1 MMRALLVAAMLAAA
15 LSAHAEEARRAI
27 VVPTQLGGF
36 IPNRTEMRAA
46 LDVMVANRLRRA
58 RVTVQA
64 PTLSAAE
71 GQCFDGPC
79 LAALAERHRVDVVV
93 ASRLI
98 DDEQRAANAY
108 HVAVRVWVRG
118 ETPALRTRDQAC
130 PLCSEDKATE
140 LLATLVAQAYANE
153 APPADAPAADAA
165 ASAVAPMAATA
176 TAAAGAP
183 ASSAI
188 SALAAD
194 FAAPPAPSP
203 STSKRLW
210 ILRGG
215 AIGLGAGWLVALA
228 LGSWKAAQDGEVRCD
243 PDCRRRDT
251 SAGQAAAFT
260 VSGVALSGAVTLAVL
275 GLRRAADR

>member
-1 MMRALLVAAMLAAA
+1 MMRALLLAAA
-15 LSAHAEEARRAI
+15 LVAALPAHADEARRA
-27 VVPTQLGGF
+27 VVLPTQLGGF

-46 LDVMVANRLRRA
+46 LDLLVANRLRRV
-58 RVTVQA
+58 RVAVQT

-71 GQCFDGPC
+71 RQCFDEPC

-108 HVAVRVWVRG
+108 HVAVRVWVRD
-118 ETPALRTRDQAC
+118 EAPALRARDQAC

-153 APPADAPAADAA
+153 APPPDAPAAEAA
-165 ASAVAPMAATA
+165 PPAAAPMATKPPDP
-176 TAAAGAP
+176 P
-183 ASSAI
+183 ASSVV

-194 FAAPPAPSP
+194 FAAPPAPSA

-210 ILRGG
+210 ILRGS

-260 VSGVALSGAVTLAVL
+260 VSGVALSAAVTLAVL
-275 GLRRAADR
+275 GLRRGTDR